1 MSDHQGRPPIAV
13 VGVSALF
20 PGSQDAPGFWS
31 DICRGAD
38 LLGDVPASHWLIE
51 DYYDPDPRAPDKTYA
66 KRGGFLEYV
75 DFDPIAW
82 GVPPKILRA
91 TDTTQLHASASP

>member
-1 MSDHQGRPPIAV
+1 IAV

-20 PGSQDAPGFWS
+20 PGSQDAAGFWS
-31 DICRGAD
+31 DIVRGAD
-38 LLGDVPASHWLIE
+38 LLGEVPATHWLIE

-66 KRGGFLEYV
+66 RRGGFLRHV

-91 TDTTQLHASASP
+91 TDTGRASARPSARTRNRRSMR